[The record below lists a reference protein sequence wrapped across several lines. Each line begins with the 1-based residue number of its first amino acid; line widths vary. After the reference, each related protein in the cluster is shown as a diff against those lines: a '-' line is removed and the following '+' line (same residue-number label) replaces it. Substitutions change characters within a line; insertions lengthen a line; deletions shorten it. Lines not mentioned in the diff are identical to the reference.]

1 MCYEFE
7 IVETIGKDNLK
18 KLQQHCWPG
27 QLYIPQTMR
36 PDHRIAGI
44 LGFEAAKTLS
54 AEFPGCLLNVS
65 RSLLIRERNEQ
76 IEAACKA
83 GIPRAWIARRYGLT
97 ARSIRKIT
105 QSITVQR
112 ARPLF
117 GVRARNLRK
126 VLQGPHD
133 DRHRQQ
139 QAQSHG

>member
-1 MCYEFE
+1 MCYEYE
-7 IVETIGKDNLK
+7 VVDTIGKEGLK
-18 KLQQHCWPG
+18 QLQRHCKNSR
-27 QLYIPQTMR
+27 LYIPQTMHA
-36 PDHRIAGI
+36 DHTIAQV
-44 LGFEAAKTLS
+44 LGLEAAKKLS
-54 AEFPGCLLNVS
+54 AEFAGCILNIS
-65 RSLLIRERNEQ
+65 RSLLVRERNEQ

-83 GIPRAWIARRYGLT
+83 GIPRAWVARRYGLT

-105 QSITVQR
+105 QGITVQR